1 MSAEPDANSL
11 FEVGRE
17 YYSKKAYKEAL
28 KAWKAALEQY
38 QKEGKKRESGIVSAE
53 IGKTLLALGQKKEAL
68 VSCTQA
74 VRILRE
80 VNDPPVL
87 RAALLVMGH
96 VMDELGYV
104 EESNRAFI
112 QAVEIPEGVED
123 TRFQINLLIRIGNS
137 LARVGNYRDSANRF
151 EEAIRLSS
159 KVEDVE
165 LRGETLAGYARILQ
179 YLDEHDQA
187 EEILT
192 QLIRLWDASS
202 KPELSAY
209 AYLGLASSYLSEGY
223 QDKAYATI
231 QQAQSLFTST
241 SDQTGMA
248 LSEYHQARLF
258 LQSGKP
264 EEALAHGERALKHFE
279 KEKNYLAYAE
289 TAIIVAQ
296 ILGRL
301 VQDVRAL
308 RLFDKAIE
316 FFIHLKE
323 VAREKQTHVLKGK
336 ALLRIGKRNQAEQE
350 FTQAIRYYQEHNRTD
365 REALVYI
372 EVGEMFFELSQYA
385 EALAQSKLA
394 LTLLQTL
401 NEEKLEIRGFRLL
414 QDTVKKTHLI
424 EEELPFIQEGV
435 GRAESQGKAVL
446 ASTLRVITAQLSL
459 EKQPPEQLKAVFE
472 KAIHD
477 EQLPTA
483 LRAEAAVSLGLIL
496 MKTADYSEA
505 AQYLSQAIRDF
516 GEVPG
521 FEVGKA
527 YLQLAE
533 SYKELGKPS
542 LQREALQG
550 AIEALGPQGDNRTK
564 AKLLFELAPLIE
576 AEDPVKALEYYEK
589 SSEIFR
595 DGEYLQEYY
604 QALLRQASLLGETS
618 DFESASQIIS
628 KTIALGK
635 ELDIPLKF
643 EADMLPLP
651 WEHVNAALAEAIFI
665 GAHQYTKHQEQ
676 TIIDQI
682 IDWSGPR
689 KVAYIHPFLTSNLG
703 YERCSELSKLLT
715 EEAKLL
721 KRASDIRRE
730 LRQLLPRGIPE
741 VEYQSRRNAL
751 HSELSEIFEQI
762 EVNRNVIAAA
772 CPDPGRGM
780 IPQDYK
786 MLQKLSAL
794 MPPDR
799 RWLIINFDLLL
810 EKQKLFVTTL
820 DHVGRHNLHT
830 IPISADLPSVI
841 QSLQAMKTSK
851 EFPSMADLKDMAS
864 FLYRSLIPTRLER
877 ELENNK
883 YGFLQFVTDGFLN
896 NVPFELIF
904 DGKEY
909 WGLKY
914 PMAWV
919 PDFQFFESTLKTK
932 ALAQASSSSVLL
944 GVNVDSEQQPSRKEF
959 AEEIAN
965 SFLAA
970 VPTRQGVSEPVVL
983 FGRDFTRSLLKVNID
998 SPRSLLYFSTPTT
1011 LHPRKGEIA
1020 LQHPDTLRVIEI
1032 GVTTNFKGAPI
1043 LILDDCVRP
1052 EPTEDGLELAGFLRH
1067 LVSAGSPSIVFT
1079 RWRPEEQLQAVFT
1092 QGIVRQLFEGDPIGV
1107 ALMHTRRR
1115 LASRGPS
1122 PHSWLCYSL
1131 CGNPFPTLF

>member
-1 MSAEPDANSL
+1 VSAEPDANSL
-11 FEVGRE
+11 FKVGRE
-17 YYSKKAYKEAL
+17 YYSKRAFKEAL
-28 KAWKAALEQY
+28 KVWKAALEQY
-38 QKEGKKRESGIVSAE
+38 QKEGKKRESGIVGAE
-53 IGKTLLALGQKKEAL
+53 IGKALLALGQKKEAL

-80 VNDPPVL
+80 QNDPKAL
-87 RAALLVMGH
+87 RAALLIMGH
-96 VMDELGYV
+96 VMDELGYI
-104 EESNRAFI
+104 EEANRAFI
-112 QAVEIPEGVED
+112 QAIEIPEGVED
-123 TRFQINLLIRIGNS
+123 TRSQIILLKRIGKS
-137 LARVGNYRDSANRF
+137 LARVGNYRDSATRF

-159 KVEDVE
+159 KVEEVE
-165 LRGETLAGYARILQ
+165 LRGETLADYARILQ
-179 YLDEHDQA
+179 YLDEHDKA

-192 QLIRLWDASS
+192 QLIHLWDASG
-202 KPELSAY
+202 KPVLSAY
-209 AYLGLASSYLSEGY
+209 ANLGLASSYLSEGY
-223 QDKAYATI
+223 MDKAHAII
-231 QQAQSLFTST
+231 QRAQSVFMSS

-248 LSEYHQARLF
+248 LCEYHQARLL
-258 LQSGKP
+258 LQSGQP
-264 EEALAHGERALKHFE
+264 EEALAHGEKALKHFE
-279 KEKNYLAYAE
+279 KERNYLAYAE
-289 TAIIVAQ
+289 TAIVIAQ
-296 ILGRL
+296 VLGRL

-316 FFIHLKE
+316 FFAHLRE

-336 ALLRIGKRNQAEQE
+336 ALLRIGKQNQAEQE
-350 FTQAIRYYQEHNRTD
+350 FTVAIRYYQEHGLKD
-365 REALVYI
+365 REALAYL
-372 EVGEMFFELSQYA
+372 EVGEMFFELSQFA
-385 EALAQSKLA
+385 EALTQTKLA
-394 LTLLQTL
+394 LHLLQTL
-401 NEEKLEIRGFRLL
+401 DEEKLEIRGFRLL
-414 QDTVKKTHLI
+414 QNATTNVNQI
-424 EEELPFIQEGV
+424 EEELPSFKEGV
-435 GRAESQGKAVL
+435 KRANAQRKTVL
-446 ASTLRVITAQLSL
+446 ASTLQVIIAQLSVDI
-459 EKQPPEQLKAVFE
+459 QPPEQLQSVFE
-472 KAIHD
+472 KAIHN
-477 EQLPTA
+477 EQLPTE
-483 LRAEAAVSLGLIL
+483 LRAEAAVCLGLTL
-496 MKTADYSEA
+496 MKTAQYSEA

-516 GEVPG
+516 GKSPG
-521 FEVGKA
+521 FDQCKT

-533 SYKELGKPS
+533 AYKELGKPS
-542 LQREALQG
+542 LQKEALQG
-550 AIEALGPQGDNRTK
+550 AIETLDSQGDNKTK
-564 AKLLFELAPLIE
+564 AKLFYELAPLIE
-576 AEDPVKALEYYEK
+576 GEDIVKALEYYERA
-589 SSEIFR
+589 SEIFR
-595 DGEYLQEYY
+595 EEEYPQEYY
-604 QALLRQASLLGETS
+604 QTLLKQSILRSESS
-618 DFESASQIIS
+618 DFESARQTIS
-628 KTIALGK
+628 KAITLGK
-635 ELDIPLKF
+635 ELDIPLDFGTDK
-643 EADMLPLP
+643 LPLP
-651 WEHVNAALAEAIFI
+651 WEHVNVALVEAIYI
-665 GAHQYTKHQEQ
+665 GAQQYAKHQDRN
-676 TIIDQI
+676 IIDHI
-682 IDWSGPR
+682 IDWSSPK
-689 KVAYIHPFLTSNLG
+689 KVAYIHPFLTDNLG
-703 YERCSELSKLLT
+703 YQRCRELSKLLI
-715 EEAKLL
+715 EETKLL

-730 LRQLLPRGIPE
+730 LRPLLPKGIPE
-741 VEYQSRRNAL
+741 GEYRSRRNTL
-751 HSELSEIFEQI
+751 RSELSEILEQI

-810 EKQKLFVTTL
+810 EQQKLFVTTL

-841 QSLQAMKTSK
+841 QSLRTMKTSK

-914 PMAWV
+914 PMAWA

-932 ALAQASSSSVLL
+932 ALAQASSTSVLL
-944 GVNVDSEQQPSRKEF
+944 GVNVDPEQQPSRREF

-965 SFLAA
+965 SFLTA

-983 FGRDFTRSLLKVNID
+983 FGRDFNRRLLKTNTD

-1032 GVTTNFKGAPI
+1032 GVTNYFTGAPI
-1043 LILDDCVRP
+1043 LILDDCVRL
-1052 EPTEDGLELAGFLRH
+1052 EPREDGLELAGFLRH
-1067 LVSAGSPSIVFT
+1067 LVTAGTPSIVFT

-1092 QGIVRQLFEGDPIGV
+1092 QGIVRQLFEGDPISV